1 MAGGAAAEPNKDL
14 GVTPLAV
21 VGGVSVGLE
30 KIDEAALEVVSGMGA
45 SPPLLVAGLP
55 PNTLGLFLATVANNP
70 APEVDR
76 FPDPKTK
83 R

>member
-30 KIDEAALEVVSGMGA
+30 KIDEAVVSGMGA
-45 SPPLLVAGLP
+45 SPALLVAGFP